1 MGARRTHQNPVLN
14 VSAAS
19 LRNILAGDAKELV
32 TQAEAIGTALGRD
45 LTTNQIRAIFGTV
58 REIEGIWG
66 KSPNAQRQL
75 ILLKPKMAYRASR
88 DGFRGR
94 ALQALSEVLSEA
106 IDIVTE
112 TDDPQTA
119 QDRFICFVEFFEA
132 ILAYHKVA
140 GGN

>member
-1 MGARRTHQNPVLN
+1 MSRHNRGSDLKLN
-14 VSAAS
+14 VSSAAI
-19 LRNILAGDAKELV
+19 RTILGGDAKELV
-32 TQAEAIGTALGRD
+32 AQAEVIGSALGRE

-58 REIEGIWG
+58 RELEGNWG
-66 KSPNAQRQL
+66 KSPEAQRQL

-94 ALQALSEVLSEA
+94 GLQALAEILSEA

-112 TDDPQTA
+112 EEEAAEA
-119 QDRFICFVEFFEA
+119 QKRFRYFVEFFEA